1 MSSATSARRGEA
13 PPNWLARGISLI
25 VIGLV
30 LLLIYLAFR
39 SRSDEF
45 PTKYG
50 QRRGSGAAES
60 VNGTAVLAALFEQ
73 AGHRVHSSVE
83 LNRRLDKDQTVVW
96 IPDSFEPPS
105 TEARQFLDAW
115 LQAEPGR
122 TLVYIGRDYDAA
134 SEYWRQM
141 LAQVDNERYDDY
153 LRRLAHAQS
162 EFAARRCEFPQRE
175 SCEWFVMKG
184 DQPTRKIPDLDGPW
198 AAGVDAAK
206 TDITLAGRLDIPDPA
221 NTSTSTATSPNPYAP
236 ADNYVEVEVLLQSEN
251 DILAHR
257 YRLRYWNE
265 SQVIVV
271 ANGSFSLNMGLV
283 NKEHRKL
290 AAQLVAECGEP
301 GSVAFLESGPRGV
314 TVNESH
320 KEDASSHALR
330 IFTVWP
336 ISFIFIHFAALGIVY
351 CISVFPIFGRPQHL
365 PGQSRSDFGQ
375 HIAALGELLRG
386 TKDTL
391 FAETRIRQYQT
402 QAKRG
407 SGHAHKAAATAPLV
421 ATVLEPI
428 EIKPIQPASSQQ
440 DLSQPQPAADSVKPT
455 P

>member
-1 MSSATSARRGEA
+1 MSNATNARRNVA
-13 PPNWLARGISLI
+13 PPNWPARSIGLV

-39 SRSDEF
+39 SKSDAF
-45 PTKYG
+45 PAKYG

-60 VNGTAVLAALFEQ
+60 VNGTAALAALFEQ
-73 AGHRVHSSVE
+73 AGHRVHSSTE
-83 LNRRLDKDQTVVW
+83 LNRRLDRDQTIVW
-96 IPDSFEPPS
+96 VPDNFGPPS
-105 TEARQFLDAW
+105 SEARRFLDEW

-122 TLVYIGRDYDAA
+122 TLIYIGRDYDAA

-141 LAQVDNERYDDY
+141 LSQVADERYEEY

-162 EFAARRCEFPQRE
+162 EFEARRCEFPQQE

-184 DQPTRKIPDLDGPW
+184 DLPTRKIPDLDGPW
-198 AAGVDAAK
+198 AAGIDATK
-206 TDITLAGRLDIPDPA
+206 TDITLAGRLDIPDTAATNAP
-221 NTSTSTATSPNPYAP
+221 TSTGPYSL
-236 ADNYVEVEVLLQSEN
+236 ADNYVEVDVLLQSEN

-257 YRLRYWNE
+257 YRLRYWDQ

-271 ANGSFSLNMGLV
+271 ANGSFTLNMGLV

-290 AAQLVAECGEP
+290 AALLVAECSEP
-301 GSVAFLESGPRGV
+301 GSVAFLESGPRGL
-314 TVNESH
+314 TVNEGP
-320 KEDASSHALR
+320 KADVSSHALR

-365 PGQSRSDFGQ
+365 PGQARSDFGQ

-386 TKDTL
+386 TKDTE
-391 FAETRIRQYQT
+391 FAEMRIRQYQT
-402 QAKRG
+402 IAKRT
-407 SGHAHKAAATAPLV
+407 SGQAHKSAATTPLM

-428 EIKPIQPASSQQ
+428 EIKSISS
-440 DLSQPQPAADSVKPT
+440 STSPPQPAADSLKPT
-455 P
+455 S

>member
-1 MSSATSARRGEA
+1 MSSATSARRDEA
-13 PPNWLARGISLI
+13 PPNWLARGISLA
-25 VIGLV
+25 VIGLI

-39 SRSDEF
+39 SRSEEF
-45 PTKYG
+45 PARYG

-73 AGHRVHSSVE
+73 AGHRVHSSTE
-83 LNRRLDKDQTVVW
+83 LNRRLDKDQTIVW
-96 IPDSFEPPS
+96 APDSFELPS
-105 TEARQFLDAW
+105 PEARKFLDAW

-141 LAQVDNERYDDY
+141 LAQVDDERYDDY
-153 LRRLAHAQS
+153 LRQLAHAQS
-162 EFAARRCEFPQRE
+162 EFAARRCEFPKHE

-184 DQPTRKIPDLDGPW
+184 DQPRRKIPDLDGPW
-198 AAGVDAAK
+198 AAGVDATK
-206 TDITLAGRLDIPDPA
+206 TNVTLAGRLDLPDPA
-221 NTSTSTATSPNPYAP
+221 STSTATSSNPYAT
-236 ADNYVEVEVLLQSEN
+236 ADNYVELDVLLQSEN

-257 YRLRYWNE
+257 YRLRYWDE

-271 ANGSFSLNMGLV
+271 ANGSFTLNMGLV

-290 AAQLVAECGEP
+290 AAHLVAECGES
-301 GSVAFLESGPRGV
+301 GSVAFLESGPRGL
-314 TVNESH
+314 TVNEGPKS
-320 KEDASSHALR
+320 ETGSHALR

-351 CISVFPIFGRPQHL
+351 CISVYPIFGRPQHL
-365 PGQSRSDFGQ
+365 PGHSRSDFGQ

-407 SGHAHKAAATAPLV
+407 SGHAHKAAAAAPLV

-428 EIKPIQPASSQQ
+428 EIKPIPPAYSQQ
-440 DLSQPQPAADSVKPT
+440 DFSQPQPAADSVKPT